1 MVHGFSGNAVCRRG
15 ICRGICSAVMGSSA
29 VVGKVI
35 FHYAVRVGGIVAA
48 HVLGAA
54 VRAGAEVVVGVV
66 DAGGIDYIVARR
78 IRCAVVGK
86 IVGVGRAVHRIKGI
100 CRIHGSIGGVHSV
113 HGVYAV
119 ESVQGLY
126 KRHEEK
132 NDEKRR
138 HPHDG
143 HGPFQGIMIM
153 VEPQHD
159 EMETQGDQEGYDG
172 GMQGADGE
180 KITEKKAVGQIHI
193 HMKAEESGHAVHI
206 KPRQHRPPVLD
217 NVAQPG
223 KENNEH
229 KDKGHGCQKGKKGN
243 QGKSDDRRHK
253 DGEDPLPGVKDK
265 EADNKSDG
273 KSLVLRP
280 YKVDEHVEKSDHHEN
295 QMGGSKAGIGISGC

>member
-1 MVHGFSGNAVCRRG
+1 MLWF
-15 ICRGICSAVMGSSA
+15 
-29 VVGKVI
+29 
-35 FHYAVRVGGIVAA
+35 F
-48 HVLGAA
+48 
-54 VRAGAEVVVGVV
+54 
-66 DAGGIDYIVARR
+66 R
-78 IRCAVVGK
+78 I
-86 IVGVGRAVHRIKGI
+86 
-100 CRIHGSIGGVHSV
+100 
-113 HGVYAV
+113 
-119 ESVQGLY
+119 
-126 KRHEEK
+126 
-132 NDEKRR
+132 N
-138 HPHDG
+138 
-143 HGPFQGIMIM
+143 
-153 VEPQHD
+153 
-159 EMETQGDQEGYDG
+159 
-172 GMQGADGE
+172 GE